1 MVEFSVAVHTYNR
14 ANYICETIDSIL
26 AQTLKPKEIIIVDDD
41 SNDNTEDVLKKY
53 GNQIIYKKID
63 NVGCG
68 ASRKAAID
76 MCSADWIAC
85 NDDDDIWLPNHLET
99 LSLIIDSYPETKFCF
114 TNFTHFG
121 GSAEVNYSH
130 FSKAPSNWWE
140 SITKNKKGNLL
151 QLNDNAYIS
160 FLNFNPATASTW
172 AFRKEEYLKIGGIN
186 QLYSRMNS
194 EDADLTRRM
203 LMHYRAACSNTQTV
217 KIRKHDENMSISF
230 VDNLLGKAQMLED
243 YLQLDFL
250 PEKYR
255 KETHNALTETL
266 KDAFSQSLWNNDVPK
281 AKSIK
286 QKLGFSSI
294 KMKDKIKYM
303 LLLLRS

>member
-26 AQTLKPKEIIIVDDD
+26 TQTLKPKEIIIIDDD
-41 SNDNTEDVLKKY
+41 SNDNTEEVLKKY
-53 GNQIIYKKID
+53 GNQIIYRKID

-68 ASRKAAID
+68 ASRKVAVD
-76 MCSADWIAC
+76 MCSSEWVAC

-99 LSLIIDSYPETKFCF
+99 LSLIINSYPETKFCF
-114 TNFTHFG
+114 TNFSHFG
-121 GSAEVNYSH
+121 DSADVNYNH

-140 SITKNKKGNLL
+140 SITKNKNETLVL
-151 QLNDNAYIS
+151 LNDNAYIR
-160 FLNFNPATASTW
+160 FLDFNPATASTW
-172 AFRKEEYLKIGGIN
+172 AFRKKEYLEIGGIN

-203 LMHYRAACSNTQTV
+203 LMRYKGACSETQTV
-217 KIRKHDENMSISF
+217 KIRKHGENMSISF

-243 YLQLDFL
+243 YIKSDYL
-250 PEKYR
+250 PEKFR
-255 KETHNALTETL
+255 KETKKALIETL
-266 KDAFSQSLWNNDVPK
+266 KDAFSQSLWNNDFIK

-286 QKLGFSSI
+286 QKIGFGSVNL
-294 KMKDKIKYM
+294 KDKIKYV
-303 LLLLRS
+303 LLSLRT